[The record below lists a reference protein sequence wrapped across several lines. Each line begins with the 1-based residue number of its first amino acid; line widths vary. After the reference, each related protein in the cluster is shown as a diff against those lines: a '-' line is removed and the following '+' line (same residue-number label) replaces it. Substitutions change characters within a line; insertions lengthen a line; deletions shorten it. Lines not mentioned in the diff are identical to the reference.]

1 VFGFQR
7 IGLIIMAYAAQA
19 DLEQY
24 AGTNNV
30 AVVSQLDNTVSGADV
45 TRIGVALTYASEAID
60 AVFRDGPFVTPLV
73 TTTAQ
78 PLLTRWACVIA
89 WAWLWRSRGM
99 RDTGSDGL
107 DKASRELGQVQR
119 EMLLYKSGVLHLDAT
134 RRWASP
140 SAPVAQ

>member
-1 VFGFQR
+1 MG
-7 IGLIIMAYAAQA
+7 YAAQS
-19 DLEQY
+19 DLEEY

-30 AVVSQLDNTVSGADV
+30 AVVSQLDNTVTGADV
-45 TRIGVALTYASEAID
+45 TRIGVALAYASEAID
-60 AVFRDGPFVTPLV
+60 AVFRGGPYVTPLV

-78 PLLTRWACVIA
+78 ALLTRWACVIA

-107 DKASRELGQVQR
+107 DKASRELDGVQR
-119 EMLLYKSGVLHLDAT
+119 EMRLYKSGVLHLDAT
-134 RRWASP
+134 LRWPAP